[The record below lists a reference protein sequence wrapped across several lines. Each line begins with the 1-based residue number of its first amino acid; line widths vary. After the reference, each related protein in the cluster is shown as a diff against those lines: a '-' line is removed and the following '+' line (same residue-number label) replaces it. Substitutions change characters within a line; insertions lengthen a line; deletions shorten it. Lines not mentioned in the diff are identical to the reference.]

1 MGKGQKKQ
9 HQDAPIAFLP
19 SAIDVV
25 PQQHEDEIISSLS
38 NVSLASPPP
47 TPGSMTVDDMVE
59 AYNDLCVPPPGKG
72 KRRALVKRQEYSFQA
87 PGKAVRT
94 VYSYN
99 CMESMFRKRSE
110 LPTLARG
117 LFVIEDNE
125 SWKIAARGY
134 DKFFNINELPT
145 TKWDNIEE
153 NTSGPY
159 ELTLKENGCIIFV
172 AAVDGDLLVTSKH
185 ALGPAKAE
193 NRTADGS
200 FKPSHAEKGNEWVNR
215 HLESKRKTRKELAD
229 FLARQNLTAIFEL
242 ADDDFEEHILEYPPD
257 RRGLYMHGLNEN
269 VPAFRTRS
277 SQEVAEVARVYGF
290 KCVETIVFQ
299 TVSEVRTFT
308 DSCRATGS
316 YQGRAIEGFVIRGRQ
331 KASPDLAFFFKV
343 KYDEPY
349 LMFREWREV
358 TNRIRSG
365 KDSTF
370 KPRFQLTKQY
380 IAWVKAK
387 LRTRP
392 ELFQDYGNQKG
403 IIAVRNL
410 FLQQAH
416 IDGIGEHIVREA
428 RKTTEEFERGEAT
441 IKSEEELEAQDAEYL
456 PLPSSNKQPRG
467 KVPACNTPRQTG
479 AFGKEKVLIIPIAI
493 IGAGKTLLARILT
506 FLYPANFGHIQND
519 NINGKRPAPRFA
531 QEIISQFD
539 SKDFVVAD
547 KNNHF
552 FQHRQDIIKAFRGS
566 YPGGRVIALDWG
578 IEKMVKDLG
587 LEQLVNLCA
596 ERVVQRGENHQSLT
610 PSRAKDFKSI
620 IRAFA
625 VKRDA
630 LDLRGPA
637 DNGIDEVISL
647 NLTDSPEQHV
657 KKILPTLG
665 LALPTAEGY
674 QKALDEALTVT
685 EKVRKEVKDMSAQK
699 KTRYYGISI
708 DKTFDIA
715 KFVGEV
721 FSKHPDAD
729 RTFWEELQSARLPE
743 QNAKGWHITLCMKGK
758 GGPTADELCAT
769 YEAQIKRFMAEH
781 GESIQQDPDGRTT
794 AGPSVSV
801 DVEEVVWDD
810 RIICLSVSLP
820 EGVRCMNPVP
830 HITVCTQ
837 NGVQPV
843 TSNEVLGWVKEGIA
857 DGKIRGRIKLPA
869 AVTVTGRICGF
880 YF

>member
-1 MGKGQKKQ
+1 MAKGKKKQ
-9 HQDAPIAFLP
+9 HQHAPIALP
-19 SAIDVV
+19 RSDIGVV
-25 PQQHEDEIISSLS
+25 AQQQEDEIVSSLS
-38 NVSLASPPP
+38 NVSLASPTP
-47 TPGSMTVDDMVE
+47 TPGSMTVNEMVE

-87 PGKAVRT
+87 PGSVERT

-117 LFVIEDNE
+117 LFVIEKNE

-145 TKWDNIEE
+145 TKWDTIEE
-153 NTSGPY
+153 NTTGPY

-185 ALGPAKAE
+185 ALGPAKAD

-215 HLESKRKTRKELAD
+215 HLESKGKTRKELAD
-229 FLARQNLTAIFEL
+229 FLARENLTAVFEL

-299 TVSEVRTFT
+299 TLSEVRTFT
-308 DSCRATGS
+308 DSCRETGS
-316 YQGRAIEGFVIRGRQ
+316 YQGRAIEGFVIRCRQ
-331 KASPDLAFFFKV
+331 KASRDLAFFFKV

-358 TNRIRSG
+358 TNRVRSG

-380 IAWVKAK
+380 IAWVKTK

-392 ELFQDYGNQKG
+392 ELFRDYGNQKG

-410 FLQQAH
+410 FLQEAH

-428 RKTTEEFERGEAT
+428 RKTTE
-441 IKSEEELEAQDAEYL
+441 D
-456 PLPSSNKQPRG
+456 
-467 KVPACNTPRQTG
+467 TPRQAG

-506 FLYPANFGHIQND
+506 FLYPAKFGHIQND

-539 SKDFVVAD
+539 SKDFVIAD
-547 KNNHF
+547 KNNHY
-552 FQHRQDIIKAFRGS
+552 FQHRQDIIEAFRSS
-566 YPGGRVIALDWG
+566 YPGGLVIALDWG

-587 LEQLVNLCA
+587 LEQLVNICA
-596 ERVVQRGENHQSLT
+596 QRVLQRGENHQSLT
-610 PSRAKDFKSI
+610 PSRAKDFKQI
-620 IRAFA
+620 IRSFA
-625 VKRDA
+625 MKRDA

-637 DNGIDEVISL
+637 DKGIDEVIALS
-647 NLTDSPEQHV
+647 LTDSPEQHL

-665 LALPTAEGY
+665 LALPTAEGF

-685 EKVRKEVKDMSAQK
+685 ETVRKEVKDMSAQK

-715 KFVGEV
+715 KFVDEV
-721 FSKHPDAD
+721 FSKHPEAD
-729 RTFWEELQSARLPE
+729 RTFWDELQNARLPE
-743 QNAKGWHITLCMKGK
+743 QKAKGWHITLCMKGK
-758 GGPTADELCAT
+758 GGPTAEELCAT
-769 YEAQIKRFMAEH
+769 YEAQIKRYITDNS
-781 GESIQQDPDGRTT
+781 GSIQQDPGGRTT

-801 DVEEVVWDD
+801 DVEELVWDD

-820 EGVRCMNPVP
+820 DGVRCMNPVP

-837 NGVQPV
+837 DGVQPV
-843 TSNEVLGWVKEGIA
+843 TSNEVLGWVKEGTA
-857 DGKIRGRIKLPA
+857 DGKVRGRIKLPA